1 MCTEIQIENTG
12 SSGSCGRLGFP
23 RTMILIEMPWGRDKD
38 PRVPLG
44 HASLLAS
51 LRKFGKGEII
61 SIVAPIN
68 DPMTTSESLNSKI
81 MRIVKSGKDIDL
93 AIGAYVWSE
102 DVVKRL
108 LTQVRTSGF
117 SGRIILGG
125 PQISYTPS
133 GLEELYP
140 EADIFVRGYGEM
152 AIVALFNNPE
162 LKNIQGV
169 HFRGH
174 EDLNEQTSVDL
185 SLLPSPWLSGAI
197 GISGQKFI
205 RWESQR
211 GCPFRCS
218 FCQHKEAGKR
228 LERTE
233 LEEGRVMQEI
243 DLFCK
248 EGVEEVAVLDPIFN
262 MSPIA
267 NGILRRFI
275 ENGFSGRLALQ
286 CRAEKCDE
294 EFLQLASQLDV
305 KLEFGLQTIHRNE
318 GRAVNRVNNMRF
330 VEKWLGRAIE
340 LDIDCEVS
348 IIFGLPE
355 QSLESFKETVDW
367 CLKIGVP
374 VIKAFPLML
383 LRGTEVEQRR
393 FEWGLV
399 ESDDTMPVVMQ
410 SDTFTH
416 EEWLEMFRLSEGLKI
431 TENDH
436 PRGIIEMQSIASRMD
451 VDMSRF
457 RPDGN
462 GVKRFDV
469 RLGKVK
475 RGCAVPEASV

>member
-1 MCTEIQIENTG
+1 MCTEIQTENTG
-12 SSGSCGRLGFP
+12 SSGPCGCLSSP

-51 LRKFGKGEII
+51 LRKFGEGEII
-61 SIVAPIN
+61 PIVAPIN
-68 DPMTTSESLNSKI
+68 DPMTSPEILNSRI
-81 MRIVKSGKDIDL
+81 MSIVKSRNDIDL

-102 DVVKRL
+102 DVLKRL
-108 LTQVRTSGF
+108 LTQVRSSGF

-125 PQISYTPS
+125 PQISYTPC

-140 EADIFVRGYGEM
+140 EADVFVRGYGEM
-152 AIVALFNNPE
+152 AIVALFNDPE

-169 HFRGH
+169 HFCGQ
-174 EDLNEQTSVDL
+174 EDMNEQTSVDL
-185 SLLPSPWLSGAI
+185 SILPSPWLSGAI

-211 GCPFRCS
+211 GCAFRCS

-228 LERTE
+228 LKRRE
-233 LEEGRVMQEI
+233 LEEARVMQEI

-248 EGVEEVAVLDPIFN
+248 EGVEEIAVLDPIFN

-267 NGILRRFI
+267 NSILRRFI
-275 ENGFSGRLALQ
+275 ENGFSGKLALQ

-294 EFLQLASQLDV
+294 EFLQLVSQLDV
-305 KLEFGLQTIHRNE
+305 KLEFGLQTIHRDE

-330 VEKWLGRAIE
+330 VEKWVGRVIDLGIE
-340 LDIDCEVS
+340 CEVS
-348 IIFGLPE
+348 IIFGLPN
-355 QSLESFKETVDW
+355 QSLESFKKTVDW

-436 PRGIIEMQSIASRMD
+436 PRGIVEMQSIASRMD

-457 RPDGN
+457 RPNGN

-475 RGCAVPEASV
+475 RGCAVPGASV